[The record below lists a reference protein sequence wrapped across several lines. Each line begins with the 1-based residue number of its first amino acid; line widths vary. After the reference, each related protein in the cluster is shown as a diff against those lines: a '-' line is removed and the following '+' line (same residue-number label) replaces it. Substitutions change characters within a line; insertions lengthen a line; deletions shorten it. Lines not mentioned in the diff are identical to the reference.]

1 MKKQHF
7 VLLAASLLASAPAA
21 EAKIA
26 HLLPRPQQ
34 LEATGAQAFGLGRAV
49 RIDDPTG
56 CQVLKNFFESQGG
69 VTEDASAPLVKVDV
83 VESIGGTYDYTLEG
97 FPAEGYRMTIETD
110 AIAIQVLT
118 PTGAIRAAQTLA
130 QLAEGYEGTP
140 ALETLTMT
148 DWPAFKLR
156 GWMHDVGRSFV
167 SVDEIKKELD
177 LFSRF
182 KVNTFH
188 FHLTENQAW
197 RFEVKKYPNLTSAS
211 SMTRF
216 AGLYYTQEQCK
227 EIEAYAAERGIVVIP
242 EIDMPGH
249 SEAFERAM
257 GHSMQTDQGVAELQ
271 DILEEV
277 AAVFTRAPYIHI
289 GADEKAITYANFL
302 KTMTDKVHSL
312 GKKVVVWNPISGVT
326 ISKDAGFD
334 MTQMWSTAGRQV
346 AGMANIDCRYNYT
359 NHFDVF
365 ADLVGIYKSS
375 IYYQDKGSAEVAGTI
390 SAYWNDRKTPTQTDI
405 IRQNNMYAN
414 VLASAERA
422 WIGGGKQYIEE
433 GGTTLPNS
441 GEEFEEFA
449 DWERRFLFHKDNSL
463 KDESIPYVKQ
473 TNVRW
478 RITDAFPNGGDK
490 DLRLPPET
498 EGLQDS
504 YIYNGATY
512 GTGMATGAGI
522 YLRHTWGG
530 IIPTYFSDPQ
540 TNTTAYAWTYVYSPV
555 AQTAGALIEFQNY
568 GRSEKDT
575 APDAGN
581 WDRKGSR
588 IWVNDAEVLPP
599 AWTNSGKTITN
610 EVDLGN
616 ENFTAR
622 APEQIQLKQGWNK
635 VFIKLPYVAADGVRL
650 NKWMFTF
657 VLTDPEGRDALDG
670 LIYSP
675 DQCMDTEAELVA
687 ATISEIRRYRN
698 SLVGANPGYY
708 PESCAAE
715 LDAKLAEIEA
725 TLSDELPAEERARQ
739 NEELAAA
746 RAAFDALLETAELNQ
761 PTVSTD
767 KEEHWYYM
775 NTPLRESRY
784 PTAKGANAEMV
795 GETTAS
801 AAACWKFVERADG
814 TYDIVNYADG
824 TYVSPASS
832 YNTALRT
839 VTASPSEGW
848 TLKPA
853 DEVGYFII
861 VSGSAQ
867 FNQTNNSTLGYK
879 IYNWGGGTDTSD
891 TGCKYRIFPAEE
903 LPARPGEVTVPA
915 SLLTLVGMDFD
926 GSGPYRVPDEL
937 ARPVLAASTV
947 TVAVDF
953 TLSGTSGEMGLVGS
967 SNSTAAEQ
975 FVTVNVTDGNNLGV
989 RYGNNGERYTQ
1000 NTTIGTS
1007 RHQAVVTMQAAS
1019 PSYNYYLD
1027 GTLLRDVAASVFTFG
1042 NVPGVDGL
1050 YLGGIV
1056 CSDNA
1061 NKYPLR
1067 GTIHSAQFFPG
1078 VLSAEQ
1084 VAAID
1089 YDGLVQTGIRSA
1101 AGHDGARV
1109 AVING
1114 RIACDRPFRVYTAEG
1129 RDVTGLAAAYPPG
1142 IYLVR
1147 TTDGTFKIL
1156 IK

>member
-1 MKKQHF
+1 M
-7 VLLAASLLASAPAA
+7 AAGMLVPSAA
-21 EAKIA
+21 EAKIE

-34 LEATGAQAFGLGRAV
+34 LTPVGAEAFSLGRAV
-49 RIDDPTG
+49 RIADPTG
-56 CQVLKNFFESQGG
+56 CAALKRFFEAHGG

-83 VESIGGTYDYTLEG
+83 VGSIDGAYDYALEG
-97 FPAEGYRMTIETD
+97 FPAEGYRMTIGTD
-110 AIAIQVLT
+110 AVRIEVAS
-118 PTGAIRAAQTLA
+118 PMGAIRAAQTLA
-130 QLAEGYEGTP
+130 QLAEGYDGTP
-140 ALETLTMT
+140 ALETLEMT

-167 SVDEIKKELD
+167 SVEEIKKELD
-177 LFSRF
+177 LLSRF

-188 FHLTENQAW
+188 FHLTENEAW
-197 RFEVKKYPNLTSAS
+197 RFEVKKYPQLTAAA

-216 AGLYYTQEQCK
+216 AGKHYTQEQCR
-227 EIEAYAAERGIVVIP
+227 EIEAYAAERGITVIP

-249 SEAFERAM
+249 SEAFLRAM
-257 GHSMQTDQGVAELQ
+257 GHDMQTDKGVAELK

-277 AAVFTRAPYIHI
+277 AAVFVRAPYIHI
-289 GADEKAITYANFL
+289 GADEKAITYPNFL
-302 KTMTDKVHSL
+302 KTMTDKVHAL
-312 GKKVVVWNPISGVT
+312 GKKVVVWNPISGVA

-334 MTQMWSTAGRQV
+334 MTQMWSTAGRKV
-346 AGMANIDCRYNYT
+346 AGLANIDCRYNYT

-390 SAYWNDRKTPTQTDI
+390 SAYWNDRKTPAEADI
-405 IRQNNMYAN
+405 IRQNNLYAN

-422 WIGGGKQYIEE
+422 WIGGGKQYIED

-449 DWERRFLFHKDNSL
+449 DWERRFLFHKAHSL
-463 KDESIPYVKQ
+463 KDEPIPYVKQ

-478 RITDAFPNGGDK
+478 RITDAFPNGGNK
-490 DLRLPPET
+490 DLKLPPET
-498 EGLQDS
+498 EGLKDT

-512 GTGMATGAGI
+512 GTGMATGAAV

-530 IIPTYFSDPQ
+530 TIPTYFGNPQ

-555 AQTAGALIEFQNY
+555 EQTAGALIEFQNY
-568 GRSEKDT
+568 GRSEKDK
-575 APDAGN
+575 APDAGK

-588 IWVNDAEVLPP
+588 LWVNDAEVLPP
-599 AWTNSGKTITN
+599 VWTNSGKSITN

-622 APEQIQLKQGWNK
+622 PPEQIKLRKGWNK
-635 VFIKLPYVAADGVRL
+635 VFIKLPYVNADGVRL

-657 VLTDPEGRDALDG
+657 VLTDTEGRNALDG

-675 DQCMDTEAELVA
+675 DQCMDAAAEQVA
-687 ATISEIRRYRN
+687 AAISDMKRYRN
-698 SLVGANPGYY
+698 SVVGDLPGFY

-715 LDAKLAEIEA
+715 MDAEIAKAEA
-725 TLSDELPAEERARQ
+725 TLSEELSAEERAEQTRD
-739 NEELAAA
+739 LAAA
-746 RAAFDALLETAELNQ
+746 LAAFKAALAETGLILPTASTEAEA
-761 PTVSTD
+761 
-767 KEEHWYYM
+767 HWYYM
-775 NTPLRESRY
+775 NTPLREGRY
-784 PTAKGANAEMV
+784 PTSKGANAEII
-795 GETTAS
+795 GEKSAS
-801 AAACWKFVERADG
+801 AAACWKFVGRADG

-832 YNTALRT
+832 NNTALRT
-839 VTASPSEGW
+839 VKASPSEGW

-853 DEVGYFII
+853 DETGYFII

-867 FNQTNNSTLGYK
+867 FNQTNNSSLGYK
-879 IYNWGGGTDTSD
+879 VYNWGGGTNTSD
-891 TGCKYRIFPAEE
+891 TGCKYRIVPAGE
-903 LPARPGEVTVPA
+903 LPALPGEVKVPA
-915 SLLTLVGMDFD
+915 SLLTLVGMEFD
-926 GSGPYRVPDEL
+926 GSGPYRVPDAL
-937 ARPVLAASTV
+937 AQPVLAAPAV

-953 TLSGTSGEMGLVGS
+953 TLSSTSGEMGLVGS
-967 SNSTAAEQ
+967 SNSAAAEQ
-975 FVTVNVTDGNNLGV
+975 FVTVNVTNGNNLGV
-989 RYGNNGERYTQ
+989 RFGNNGEKYTSGA
-1000 NTTIGTS
+1000 NIGTA
-1007 RHQAVVTMQAAS
+1007 RHQAVVTMQAAA

-1027 GTLLRDVAASVFTFG
+1027 GTLLRDVGASVFTPG

-1056 CSDNA
+1056 CSDNP

-1084 VAAID
+1084 VVAIK
-1089 YDGLVQTGIRSA
+1089 YSGLVPTGIHSA
-1101 AGHDGARV
+1101 GLIARPEV
-1109 AVING
+1109 SVEGG
-1114 RIACDRPFRVYTAEG
+1114 RIVCAQPFRVFTADG
-1129 RDVTGLAAAYPPG
+1129 RDVTSVSGRYAPGLYVVKTPQST
-1142 IYLVR
+1142 IKTLV
-1147 TTDGTFKIL
+1147 K
-1156 IK
+1156 